1 MTNYETFVLTIGYI
15 AFILFILTVIGIG
28 IGGVLTV
35 ISAAVCLVGYYPIKF
50 SDWVLS
56 KVRSTSAKRV
66 LSKVFKKG
74 NK

>member
-15 AFILFILTVIGIG
+15 AFILFILAMIG

-35 ISAAVCLVGYYPIKF
+35 ISAAVCLVEYYPITLFGWLDGKI
-50 SDWVLS
+50 
-56 KVRSTSAKRV
+56 
-66 LSKVFKKG
+66 FKKG

>member
-1 MTNYETFVLTIGYI
+1 MTNYETFVLTIRYI
-15 AFILFILTVIGIG
+15 AFILFILAAIG

-35 ISAAVCLVGYYPIKF
+35 ISTTVYLVEYYPIKF
-50 SDWVLS
+50 SDW
-56 KVRSTSAKRV
+56 A

>member
-15 AFILFILTVIGIG
+15 AFILFILAMIG

-35 ISAAVCLVGYYPIKF
+35 IAAAVCLVGYCPFKLF
-50 SDWVLS
+50 GWLDGKL
-56 KVRSTSAKRV
+56 
-66 LSKVFKKG
+66 FKKG

>member
-15 AFILFILTVIGIG
+15 AFILFILAVIS

-35 ISAAVCLVGYYPIKF
+35 ISAGIALVGYYPFKF
-50 SDWVLS
+50 SDGVLS
-56 KVRSTSAKRV
+56 K
-66 LSKVFKKG
+66 FKKG

>member
-15 AFILFILTVIGIG
+15 AFILFILAVIG

-35 ISAAVCLVGYYPIKF
+35 ISAAVGYYPIKF
-50 SDWVLS
+50 SDW
-56 KVRSTSAKRV
+56 A

>member
-1 MTNYETFVLTIGYI
+1 MTNYETFVLTIRYI
-15 AFILFILTVIGIG
+15 TFILFILAVIGV
-28 IGGVLTV
+28 GGVLTV
-35 ISAAVCLVGYYPIKF
+35 ISAGVCLVRHYPIKF

-56 KVRSTSAKRV
+56 KVRSISAKRV

>member
-15 AFILFILTVIGIG
+15 AFILFILAVIG

-35 ISAAVCLVGYYPIKF
+35 ISAAVCLVGYYPIKM
-50 SDWVLS
+50 SDWALS
-56 KVRSTSAKRV
+56 K
-66 LSKVFKKG
+66 FKKG